1 MILIYSTKLIG
12 LEFVVS
18 LAAILFMLALVDSF
32 AVKEHLGLDFAWCW
46 AAVQGSQTRAPDN
59 LSPRKSPLIFWSW
72 QVVSCRRTH
81 SHLQTVHMRT
91 HWCTYPCGCFL
102 TRCRWCV
109 LKESVSFRFFFLL
122 SGFVE
127 YCMHA
132 HYSLDLLERELIGL
146 PWSPALA
153 SHDCLLSVTALFN
166 DRDF

>member
-1 MILIYSTKLIG
+1 MLLLSTVVSMTLIYSTKLIG

-18 LAAILFMLALVDSF
+18 LAAILFMLAWVDSF

-102 TRCRWCV
+102 TRRRWFV
-109 LKESVSFRFFFLL
+109 LKESVSFRFFFCFLAL
-122 SGFVE
+122 WNTAR
-127 YCMHA
+127 MHITA
-132 HYSLDLLERELIGL
+132 STF
-146 PWSPALA
+146 WSVSWSAFRGRL
-153 SHDCLLSVTALFN
+153 
-166 DRDF
+166 R